1 MIQQQDQDYDKSQQ
15 GELNS
20 QNYQK
25 QGNQNAQQQQ
35 ILLQQQQQQQ
45 KINKQ
50 NVSQNERN
58 QQNTAEDTNQLKQK
72 AQSQMQAPN
81 QQFQFQTKAI
91 DEQQNQE
98 SDDEENFKLGLQ
110 LVYQYKKQLQALLNQ
125 LSNTAN
131 EEQYKQIIDMSL
143 KLSFEFQCLGNI
155 QYRKQ
160 KFKEAENFFFEGLR
174 YTYPVKIMEEPINGP
189 NGEKLSRK
197 ENNIIEWYLQRISI
211 ANSLY
216 VVFKKRKRVGK
227 IIETIKLVLSECES
241 CCHKT
246 KLQEHPQ
253 SNIENLYYYLAE
265 YTHIY
270 SSSQINQKA
279 SQMFINGQFSMTN
292 IAQMQQNSLLQ
303 QKQEIEETLKY
314 AKQCMNIIL
323 MKYRNIQNKKFG
335 DEFILEKLSLSFLE
349 KKQIMFIHVIHLIG
363 RALQQG
369 EFFLESLSFY
379 KQAYYLAKS
388 YMKKR
393 GINPDDG
400 NQKLLNTYKDR
411 INQVVKIIQ
420 NDIDENMGS
429 EQFDKIFKEDL
440 EIAEV
445 ISDDPSKQQKTLSLN
460 FDAIQSYLQTSEV
473 NEIFEGFAPT
483 HAKQKQQQPDNNGND
498 NDENQNL
505 FSDETL
511 VESQILF
518 FTDFFQKTQQTDKSK
533 KSSSKLNTKEDQKQN
548 TGYKNQQQK
557 QKTNQK
563 DQDIQNK
570 KNRQSSIN
578 IPNNNKESVIQ
589 GRIKSAQM
597 PNLQKNAFQFSNNQ
611 KQNFASRQLSR
622 QRSSKVF
629 AQLDQENEITQRLI
643 EQRSLKRFQG
653 ISNID
658 NLVNKLQVNYNNF
671 LEHKKELSQFIPQ
684 SSFFESIQDQ
694 QQLSKNYQRN
704 QFFISQ
710 QPETQNIAD
719 YDKMSNQFNDFKSNQ
734 NSLSIQDQYFKSP
747 KNLNYN
753 FAGQHQSVQN
763 SFQAP
768 TLKKHNRPLTS
779 NTQLSTY
786 RPQSSTRNLLLKLNQ
801 EDYNLG
807 DNLDYGNTSGQS
819 SNKNIN
825 APITNT
831 PKSPSYLVN
840 SLYKY
845 ELLVRPQENK
855 QNSSNQ
861 KKTFQIKKSQYQ
873 IKINTNN
880 EQLNTNN
887 SYYTIDEQG
896 DENLRLANKIPLR
909 QPQIRVNSLHVQN
922 QQLNAQPLNKIQ
934 RQRPQTSQT
943 QMQQVQNQTNQ
954 RNTEEQISNSQI
966 MYSQDA
972 LTGQKKPSIQLQF
985 SKQQPQQVTSSNEQK
1000 LTEGQ
1005 LKQHSPPLKHKNS
1018 FEIFD
1023 DDKTYNFILGFDIDK
1038 VISQKFD
1045 RLIAE
1050 EAERN
1055 QKDKENSLQKLEF
1068 IGPDNKNMTQN
1079 QPSLQNDDDLYSDD
1093 GDREGGIQDDKQ
1105 QQENQNNNNKD
1116 NQNNNQILDP
1126 QIEKALNEQEKL
1138 TREKE
1143 ELFLYKQFKF
1153 RENKRIQ
1160 EINSLF
1166 QKVKQCKD
1174 RYLVFYSR
1182 FNNSQV
1188 CVWKLEKFKIKFK
1201 AIESNKNG
1209 FTSQQNFSLKNNES
1223 IYKFTLTM
1231 DVESMFYTGK
1241 LVFTIQNNE
1250 IEFLEN
1256 FLFETNIVTRWG
1268 IADFILNYYFSQPK
1282 NSYLQ
1287 KGWKQFYQSLDEGY
1301 QQIIISF
1308 DNTIGRY
1315 QGEFQ
1320 QQENSEL
1327 INIGLKLSFLISQSL
1342 SVIKTPTG
1350 NKLRF
1355 IQQQGSQSRST
1366 LNNIPQ
1372 VEQTYLHQQNEL
1384 NQEENNDYQKNYYY
1398 LKEFL
1403 KVRRQIV
1410 RKTII
1415 NLETLSPQIFARF
1428 GIQKKIK
1435 QNFTPRSSPNNSAD
1449 QIIDLQEYAKMLQYQ
1464 RIYDYVEEYKKYL
1477 SENLVVFERNL
1488 FLNEDIVN
1496 KGLQLQTSHMQKQ
1509 LEMFSQQ
1516 RSRQKSSIPNLNN
1529 FKPQQSTRGQLG
1541 FQPSNTNF
1549 NTMLNSYNMVL
1560 SVNPHLN
1567 AQRLSSQQQQS
1578 PNSNN
1583 SIEKVQRFQQS
1594 RNNSIAQLP
1603 EIYPAKYSGELEY
1616 QEDIHSP
1623 SDNLNISIDSQQS
1636 IIRNIQA
1643 PPSGSNS
1650 NSQGGR
1656 EERQNMSRQESFRKA
1671 EKENSRIEYKSSQ
1684 EDDQP
1689 TNQILQMNQAQNP
1702 TIERFFQRN
1711 INKKSTFSMIKRNEQ
1726 NEKDVSDNKSQSEA
1740 KAQQEILDDSVELQ
1754 RNVSLQINNYKENDD
1769 TPSGRQKSQLNE
1781 FVSNYNKDSE
1791 YMDRLSSSR
1800 EITSFEDKYRR
1811 LTHTKPSDVIEL
1823 FKQDINLSI
1832 SSKSSIVDSLDEEKQ
1847 FNDQEELSSIL
1858 MIKQKVIRKRN
1869 LNSKQSQDM
1878 SQSITIMYT
1887 NQMAGLDQ
1895 KNQGSIDQR
1904 LFSKQNLNDYEKMVQ
1919 SDIYPDEAG
1928 TAEMNQ
1934 SKMMAQ
1940 IQQYQQQQQQN
1951 QETSLERAQ
1960 KDMSK
1965 NRSEDQKDLDEDD
1978 LKTVLQDGYIL
1989 PFQGEQASRLREDS
2003 KNLQHTSENTN
2014 STQNDQVQWQAA
2026 TKITTPQQA
2035 NGIEELIK
2043 QKVEQFRNIL
2053 QRQLKIRFCVPQ
2065 KYIEYFEENKNI
2077 AQIAVPNIFINAF
2090 RQKDVLLCG
2099 IMRLNSMSM
2108 EEYNRRKEGIVEN
2121 GQITTQKLIKI
2132 LEDEEE
2138 NHLHFNKFQ
2147 SQNTKIIQDQNEK
2160 DSFFVTIQISY
2171 TANAKDEWDI
2181 EKLKNDVQIHVE
2193 ATQIQ
2198 INFAQ
2203 HRTERYS
2210 SQFSFYEFIETL
2222 FAEDNDLQIQEY
2234 YDTIQRLLKNISQDK
2249 NDDNN
2254 PNYENQNKIQED
2266 SILNEENY
2274 GLNVETL
2281 QYEGLNPFTDFNI
2294 KFQKAVCKQLFKLNK
2309 FIYNIGF
2316 NRLQKKILLERLSN
2330 QMITV
2335 EKQLK
2340 LIPRKIKKY
2349 RILNEKLYFVDE
2361 QSYSL
2366 LVQKELEQKII
2377 FQQQVAAQFKKLSL
2391 NSPTNMNISSIQQFN
2406 TNLTIYQTQ
2415 LKKKVNKNELEEQN
2429 QDENQE
2435 KQNEVNFE
2443 LEKKKNN
2450 EISEIKPQISNG
2462 KLSPNNSIDY
2472 DENELQKR
2480 NQYFIE
2486 VIQDIILSE
2495 KIFHLF
2501 QIVSREHPVQ
2511 LEYQQVLTKQQFE
2524 EKQLLLIQQQQIQLL
2539 QQQQNQ
2545 LAQQQQQQD
2554 LDNQDNLRSQIR
2566 ISSFDTNIR
2575 RESILE
2581 KSQNIKSPINK
2592 ITSSQSQDLGLLSKK
2607 GRKASI
2613 STQKVAYQFK
2623 KQIRGDPRNKVFEV
2637 YNEERERNYK
2647 DGRIN
2652 HPYAMT
2658 YYNSILKIVN
2668 KDKNIYN
2675 QNIKKKHYDERNIY
2689 EQREAFRR
2697 EEDLKIIDIY
2707 FSNKDGFRKKIKVDY
2722 GIDVYGDLIANISFY
2737 DPLSYRVET
2746 VRVKEKKNLE
2756 KLQNLLQVDNHL
2768 IRNCRLREILIKM
2781 NLKWNKKIIGRKLE
2795 FRSFI
2800 ETNEEFFNYKLN
2812 RKMNP
2817 NDEALYKLMTTR
2829 NYLDENKEQFTNFL
2843 YKVKLALISND
2854 QNAET
2859 AEQNY
2864 FFNTYFYSTRVQ
2876 QFQNITNLGRALI
2889 QTTVYQSKL
2898 LYTSDNYIFIRI
2910 DIAPAAKRTKLIKMI
2925 LDYND
2930 ITTIFSKTK
2939 YNQKNCLDPE
2949 SITKMI
2955 MEFATK
2961 VNYSH
2966 TQNYNA
2972 LKIPFWKQF
2981 NQISESSDYDLVN
2994 QFDFNSMNTK
3004 QEISFLSKKSMLTPV
3019 LRTHKIIYQGIKKI
3033 KGEFLVIT
3041 VKRYIYL
3048 NIDWFQLIIYIP
3060 KTCRRFI
3067 CFLME
3072 QDMLKFDSDF
3082 MESVIPLVIVKFENN
3097 INELKQ
3103 YKNYFQFCKA
3113 FDQMY
3118 KKLLIQEM
3126 NENSRKNDKRITFK
3140 SENWFKNSSQI
3151 IKSQSHF
3158 NSKNKLSQFQL
3169 SRTDFH
3175 IQDKNH
3181 TNQSLQ
3187 SIESIRDLNDQSINS
3202 SQLRFYLNQAHVSKY
3217 STQKINFVKYFQKNL
3232 TEQTSYLEKKVWEH
3246 LISAIVIEENQQH
3259 KLVLKINTFKGILR
3273 ETLSS
3278 IVINMNERDNILYEF
3293 YIEEYKRKSLNSIFL
3308 KSTPLML
3315 NDSFNQNLYI
3325 RLHFFGQDIVHNQK
3339 VCGRHML
3346 YSFHKQSRSK
3356 LKNTNIN
3363 REQLN
3368 NQSLQ
3373 KINTSQT
3380 QIGSG
3385 DSNPKIPSYSKIS
3398 NNQQITSKQTQKQR
3412 TSILDKKGGS
3422 IQIML
3427 NSQKKNLEKNRTS
3440 LVAIQKMKQEQ
3451 IAAEDNPF
3459 LYSFKLNNMQDMAI
3473 FYANKIKAN
3482 YNKFVKEREKKQLKG
3497 RIQDYLSLYKSKQ
3510 LERDVY
3516 CKAILKAN
3524 NHFKR
3529 TKEIDPQQI
3538 KYFIIYRRILTVSP
3552 RQMVAIFYKPNKET
3566 FYIYCWNNINSKDII
3581 LKKKLKEVE
3590 KYIPHSTYFLKS
3602 KLYKDLGD
3610 RIFLCFKNQLLL
3622 QTYNYLKID
3631 QD

>member
-1 MIQQQDQDYDKSQQ
+1 MIQQQDQDYEYSQK
-15 GELNS
+15 GEPYS
-20 QNYQK
+20 QSYQK
-25 QGNQNAQQQQ
+25 QGNQYIQQQQ
-35 ILLQQQQQQQ
+35 ISLQQQQQQQ

-50 NVSQNERN
+50 NASQNERI
-58 QQNTAEDTNQLKQK
+58 QQNSIEDINQFKQK
-72 AQSQMQAPN
+72 AQLQLQVPN
-81 QQFQFQTKAI
+81 QQFQFQAQAI
-91 DEQQNQE
+91 DEQQNQK
-98 SDDEENFKLGLQ
+98 SDDEENFKLGHQ
-110 LVYQYKKQLQALLNQ
+110 LIYQYKKQLQAFLDQ
-125 LSNTAN
+125 ISNTAN
-131 EEQYKQIIDMSL
+131 EEQYKQIIDLSL

-160 KFKEAENFFFEGLR
+160 KYKEAENFFFEGLR

-216 VVFKKRKRVGK
+216 VVFKKRKKVGK

-265 YTHIY
+265 YTHMF
-270 SSSQINQKA
+270 SSSQINQKN
-279 SQMFINGQFSMTN
+279 SQLFVNGQISLTN
-292 IAQMQQNSLLQ
+292 IAQIQQNSLLQ
-303 QKQEIEETLKY
+303 QKQDIEETMKY
-314 AKQCMNIIL
+314 AKQCMNIIIT
-323 MKYRNIQNKKFG
+323 KYKNVQNKKFG
-335 DEFILEKLSLSFLE
+335 DKFIIDKLSLSYLE
-349 KKQIMFIHVIHLIG
+349 KKQIMLIHIIHLIG

-369 EFFLESLSFY
+369 EFFVESLSFY
-379 KQAYYLAKS
+379 KQAYFLARS

-393 GINPDDG
+393 GIDPGDG
-400 NQKLLNTYKDR
+400 NQKLLNSYKDR

-420 NDIDENMGS
+420 NDIDENMAS
-429 EQFDKIFKEDL
+429 EQLDKIFKEDL
-440 EIAEV
+440 EIAE
-445 ISDDPSKQQKTLSLN
+445 IGSDDPSKQQKTLSLN

-483 HAKQKQQQPDNNGND
+483 HAKQKQQQPDDD
-498 NDENQNL
+498 NEENQNL

-518 FTDFFQKTQQTDKSK
+518 FTDFFQKTQHTDKSK
-533 KSSSKLNTKEDQKQN
+533 KSSNKLTTKEDQKQN
-548 TGYKNQQQK
+548 LGQKNQQLQGAKTQK
-557 QKTNQK
+557 INRKEQDNKNQKTRNP
-563 DQDIQNK
+563 
-570 KNRQSSIN
+570 SFN
-578 IPNNNKESVIQ
+578 IPTKESLIQ
-589 GRIKSAQM
+589 ERIKSAQM
-597 PNLQKNAFQFSNNQ
+597 PNIQNNAFQFNNNQ

-622 QRSSKVF
+622 QRSSKIF
-629 AQLDQENEITQRLI
+629 GQIDQENEVTLRIL

-653 ISNID
+653 TKNID
-658 NLVNKLQVNYNNF
+658 SLVNKLQANYNNF
-671 LEHKKELSQFIPQ
+671 LEHKKELSQFLPQ
-684 SSFFESIQDQ
+684 SSYFESVQDQ
-694 QQLSKNYQRN
+694 QLFSRNNEKNQLFNG
-704 QFFISQ
+704 Q
-710 QPETQNIAD
+710 QPETQNLED
-719 YDKMSNQFNDFKSNQ
+719 YDKMNNQFNDFKSNQ

-747 KNLNYN
+747 KNLNFN
-753 FAGQHQSVQN
+753 FLNKQQSMQN
-763 SFQAP
+763 SFQAA
-768 TLKKHNRPLTS
+768 TIKKHKRPLTS

-786 RPQSSTRNLLLKLNQ
+786 RPQSSTKNLLLKLNQ
-801 EDYNLG
+801 EDYNLV

-825 APITNT
+825 IPKTNT

-845 ELLVRPQENK
+845 ELLVRPQESK
-855 QNSSNQ
+855 QNSSTQ
-861 KKTFQIKKSQYQ
+861 KKGFQIKKSQYQ

-880 EQLNTNN
+880 DQINTNN

-896 DENLRLANKIPLR
+896 DENQKLANKHPLKH
-909 QPQIRVNSLHVQN
+909 PQIRVNSLHVQN
-922 QQLNAQPLNKIQ
+922 PQIKIIPQNQIQ
-934 RQRPQTSQT
+934 RQRPQTSLT
-943 QMQQVQNQTNQ
+943 KLQQVQSRSNQK
-954 RNTEEQISNSQI
+954 NTSEQISSSQI
-966 MYSQDA
+966 IYSPDT
-972 LTGQKKPSIQLQF
+972 LTGQKKPSIQIQF
-985 SKQQPQQVTSSNEQK
+985 SKQQQQQQVTSSNEQK
-1000 LTEGQ
+1000 YTEDQ
-1005 LKQHSPPLKHKNS
+1005 QKQQSPPLKHKNS

-1023 DDKTYNFILGFDIDK
+1023 DDGTYNFIQGFDFEK
-1038 VISQKFD
+1038 VISQKFE
-1045 RLIAE
+1045 RLMAE

-1068 IGPDNKNMTQN
+1068 VGPDNKNMTQN
-1079 QPSLQNDDDLYSDD
+1079 QPSLQNDDDLFSDE
-1093 GDREGGIQDDKQ
+1093 GDREGGIQEDKQ

-1116 NQNNNQILDP
+1116 NQNNNLLLDP
-1126 QIEKALNEQEKL
+1126 QNEKALNEQEKL

-1143 ELFLYKQFKF
+1143 ELFLFKQFKF
-1153 RENKRIQ
+1153 RETKRIQ

-1174 RYLVFYSR
+1174 RYLAFYSR
-1182 FNNSQV
+1182 FNNSEV
-1188 CVWKLEKFKIKFK
+1188 CIWKLEKFKIKFK
-1201 AIESNKNG
+1201 VIESNKNG

-1223 IYKFTLTM
+1223 LYKLTLTM
-1231 DVESMFYTGK
+1231 DIESMYYTGK

-1268 IADFILNYYFSQPK
+1268 IADFILNYYFNLPK
-1282 NSYLQ
+1282 NSNLQ
-1287 KGWKQFYQSLDEGY
+1287 KNWKQFYQSLDEGY

-1342 SVIKTPTG
+1342 LLIKTPTG

-1355 IQQQGSQSRST
+1355 ISQQENSSSRNT
-1366 LNNIPQ
+1366 LNYIPQ
-1372 VEQTYLHQQNEL
+1372 IEQTHLHQQNEL

-1403 KVRRQIV
+1403 KIRRQIV

-1415 NLETLSPQIFARF
+1415 NLETLSPQIFIRF
-1428 GIQKKIK
+1428 GVQKKIK
-1435 QNFTPRSSPNNSAD
+1435 QNFSPKPSPNNSAD
-1449 QIIDLQEYAKMLQYQ
+1449 QLIDLQEYSKMLQYQ
-1464 RIYDYVEEYKKYL
+1464 RMYDYVEEYKKYL
-1477 SENLVVFERNL
+1477 SDNLAVFERNL
-1488 FLNEDIVN
+1488 FMNEDIVN

-1516 RSRQKSSIPNLNN
+1516 RSRQKSSIPNLNAL
-1529 FKPQQSTRGQLG
+1529 KPQQSTRGQLG

-1560 SVNPHLN
+1560 SLNPHIN

-1578 PNSNN
+1578 PHSNN
-1583 SIEKVQRFQQS
+1583 SIEKVQRYQQS

-1650 NSQGGR
+1650 NSH
-1656 EERQNMSRQESFRKA
+1656 ERQNMSRQESFKKA

-1684 EDDQP
+1684 EEDQQ
-1689 TNQILQMNQAQNP
+1689 TNQMLQMNQAQNP

-1711 INKKSTFSMIKRNEQ
+1711 LNKKSTFSMIKRNEQ
-1726 NEKDVSDNKSQSEA
+1726 NDKDVSDNKSQSEA
-1740 KAQQEILDDSVELQ
+1740 KPQEEILDDSVELQ

-1781 FVSNYNKDSE
+1781 FASNYNKDSE
-1791 YMDRLSSSR
+1791 YIDKLSSSQ

-1811 LTHTKPSDVIEL
+1811 LTHTKPSDIIEL
-1823 FKQDINLSI
+1823 FKQDMNLSI

-1847 FNDQEELSSIL
+1847 FNDQEELSSIP
-1858 MIKQKVIRKRN
+1858 MIKQKVTRRRN
-1869 LNSKQSQDM
+1869 LNSKNSQDLT
-1878 SQSITIMYT
+1878 QSLTIMYT

-1904 LFSKQNLNDYEKMVQ
+1904 LFSKQNLNDYEKMIQ
-1919 SDIYPDEAG
+1919 SDIYPEEAG
-1928 TAEMNQ
+1928 TAEINQ

-1940 IQQYQQQQQQN
+1940 IQQLQQQQQQN

-1965 NRSEDQKDLDEDD
+1965 NRSDDQKELEEDD
-1978 LKTVLQDGYIL
+1978 LKNFSQDGYIL
-1989 PFQGEQASRLREDS
+1989 PFQGEQASRIREDS

-2014 STQNDQVQWQAA
+2014 STQNEQVQSQVA
-2026 TKITTPQQA
+2026 TKIPISQQT

-2043 QKVEQFRNIL
+2043 QKVDQFRNIL
-2053 QRQLKIRFCVPQ
+2053 QRQLKIRFCNPQ

-2077 AQIAVPNIFINAF
+2077 AQIAIPNIFINAF

-2121 GQITTQKLIKI
+2121 GQISTQKLIQHI
-2132 LEDEEE
+2132 EDNEE
-2138 NHLHFNKFQ
+2138 NSFNFNKFQ
-2147 SQNTKIIQDQNEK
+2147 NQNTKIIQDQSEK
-2160 DSFFVTIQISY
+2160 DNFFVTIQISY
-2171 TANAKDEWDI
+2171 TVNAKDEWDV

-2193 ATQIQ
+2193 AVQIQ
-2198 INFAQ
+2198 TNFAYHPTQ
-2203 HRTERYS
+2203 RYS

-2249 NDDNN
+2249 NDDFSSNN
-2254 PNYENQNKIQED
+2254 ENQNQFQED

-2274 GLNVETL
+2274 GLNMETL
-2281 QYEGLNPFTDFNI
+2281 QYEGLNPYTDFNI
-2294 KFQKAVCKQLFKLNK
+2294 KFQKAVCKHLFKLNK

-2316 NRLQKKILLERLSN
+2316 NKLQKKILLERLNS

-2361 QSYSL
+2361 QSYQL
-2366 LVQKELEQKII
+2366 LVQKELEQKIL
-2377 FQQQVAAQFKKLSL
+2377 FQQQVAAQFKKLTL
-2391 NSPTNMNISSIQQFN
+2391 NSPTNINISSIQQFN
-2406 TNLTIYQTQ
+2406 TKLTFYQTQ
-2415 LKKKVNKNELEEQN
+2415 LKKKITKNENEEQN

-2435 KQNEVNFE
+2435 KQNEVNE
-2443 LEKKKNN
+2443 QEKKKNN
-2450 EISEIKPQISNG
+2450 EVNELKAQISNA
-2462 KLSPNNSIDY
+2462 KLSPNNSIDF

-2486 VIQDIILSE
+2486 IIQDIILSE

-2501 QIVSREHPVQ
+2501 QILSREHPVQ

-2524 EKQLLLIQQQQIQLL
+2524 EKQQLLIQQQQIQL

-2545 LAQQQQQQD
+2545 QALQQQQQQD
-2554 LDNQDNLRSQIR
+2554 QENYDNSRSQIR
-2566 ISSFDTNIR
+2566 ISSFDTNFR
-2575 RESILE
+2575 RESLLE
-2581 KSQNIKSPINK
+2581 KSQNMKSPVNK
-2592 ITSSQSQDLGLLSKK
+2592 LTSSVSQEVGLQSKK
-2607 GRKASI
+2607 SRKPSI

-2623 KQIRGDPRNKVFEV
+2623 KQIRGDPRNKVFEI

-2658 YYNSILKIVN
+2658 YYNSILRIVN
-2668 KDKNIYN
+2668 KDKNNYSQN
-2675 QNIKKKHYDERNIY
+2675 QTQKKHYEERNSS
-2689 EQREAFRR
+2689 EQRESFRR
-2697 EEDLKIIDIY
+2697 EEDFRIIDIY

-2722 GIDVYGDLIANISFY
+2722 LLDIQGDLIANISFY

-2756 KLQNLLQVDNHL
+2756 KLQNLLQVDNYL
-2768 IRNCRLREILIKM
+2768 LRNQRLREILIKM

-2930 ITTIFSKTK
+2930 IITIFSKTK

-3113 FDQMY
+3113 FDQMH

-3126 NENSRKNDKRITFK
+3126 NENTRKNDKKITYK
-3140 SENWFKNSSQI
+3140 SENWFKNSSQV
-3151 IKSQSHF
+3151 IKSQSHLH
-3158 NSKNKLSQFQL
+3158 SKNKLSQFQI

-3175 IQDKNH
+3175 IYDKNI

-3187 SIESIRDLNDQSINS
+3187 SIESIKDLNEQSINS
-3202 SQLRFYLNQAHVSKY
+3202 SQLRFYMNQAHVSKY

-3259 KLVLKINTFKGILR
+3259 KLVLKINTFNGILR

-3293 YIEEYKRKSLNSIFL
+3293 YIEEYKRKTLNSIFS

-3315 NDSFNQNLYI
+3315 NDSFTQNLYI

-3368 NQSLQ
+3368 NQSQQ
-3373 KINTSQT
+3373 KINLSQT

-3385 DSNPKIPSYSKIS
+3385 DSNPKIPSLSKIS
-3398 NNQQITSKQTQKQR
+3398 NNQQQTSKQTLKQR

-3422 IQIML
+3422 VQIML
-3427 NSQKKNLEKNRTS
+3427 NSQKKNFEKKRTS
-3440 LVAIQKMKQEQ
+3440 FAAIQKMKQEQ

-3497 RIQDYLSLYKSKQ
+3497 KIQDYLSLYKSKS
-3510 LERDVY
+3510 LEKDVY

-3524 NHFKR
+3524 NNFKR
-3529 TKEIDPQQI
+3529 SKEIDPQQI

-3552 RQMVAIFYKPNKET
+3552 RQMVTIFYKPNKET

-3590 KYIPHSTYFLKS
+3590 KYIPHCTYFLKS

-3622 QTYNYLKID
+3622 QTYNHLKID
-3631 QD
+3631 LD

>member
-1 MIQQQDQDYDKSQQ
+1 MCYAIFQGSFQLIQALRKHFIISCKLACFKLYAILKYVLKFLNLHNTKKEEGRNQKQFQLVKKCWLHNPQLKMIQQQDQDYEYSQK
-15 GELNS
+15 GEPYS
-20 QNYQK
+20 QSYQK
-25 QGNQNAQQQQ
+25 QGNQYIQQQQ
-35 ILLQQQQQQQ
+35 ISLQQQQQQQ

-50 NVSQNERN
+50 NASQNERI
-58 QQNTAEDTNQLKQK
+58 QQNSIEDINQFKQK
-72 AQSQMQAPN
+72 AQLQLQVPN
-81 QQFQFQTKAI
+81 QQFQFQAQAI
-91 DEQQNQE
+91 DEQQNQK
-98 SDDEENFKLGLQ
+98 SDDEENFKLGHQ
-110 LVYQYKKQLQALLNQ
+110 LIYQYKKQLQAFLDQ
-125 LSNTAN
+125 ISN
-131 EEQYKQIIDMSL
+131 
-143 KLSFEFQCLGNI
+143 
-155 QYRKQ
+155 
-160 KFKEAENFFFEGLR
+160 GLR

-216 VVFKKRKRVGK
+216 VVFKKRKKVGK

-265 YTHIY
+265 YTHMF
-270 SSSQINQKA
+270 SSSQINQKN
-279 SQMFINGQFSMTN
+279 SQLFVNGQISLTN
-292 IAQMQQNSLLQ
+292 IAQIQQNSLLQ
-303 QKQEIEETLKY
+303 QKQDIEETMKY
-314 AKQCMNIIL
+314 AKQCMNIIIT
-323 MKYRNIQNKKFG
+323 KYKNVQNKKFG
-335 DEFILEKLSLSFLE
+335 DKFIIDKLSLSYLE
-349 KKQIMFIHVIHLIG
+349 KKQIMLIHIIHLIG

-369 EFFLESLSFY
+369 EFFVESLSFY
-379 KQAYYLAKS
+379 KQAYFLARS

-393 GINPDDG
+393 GIDPGDG
-400 NQKLLNTYKDR
+400 NQKLLNSYKDR

-420 NDIDENMGS
+420 NDIDENMAS
-429 EQFDKIFKEDL
+429 EQLDKIFKEDL
-440 EIAEV
+440 EIAE
-445 ISDDPSKQQKTLSLN
+445 IGSDDPSKQQKTLSLN

-483 HAKQKQQQPDNNGND
+483 HAKQKQQQPDDD
-498 NDENQNL
+498 NEENQNL

-518 FTDFFQKTQQTDKSK
+518 FTDFFQKTQHTDKSK
-533 KSSSKLNTKEDQKQN
+533 KSSNKLTTKEDQKQN
-548 TGYKNQQQK
+548 LGQKNQQLQGAKTQK
-557 QKTNQK
+557 INRKEQDNKNQKTRNP
-563 DQDIQNK
+563 
-570 KNRQSSIN
+570 SFN
-578 IPNNNKESVIQ
+578 IPTKESLIQ
-589 GRIKSAQM
+589 ERIKSAQM
-597 PNLQKNAFQFSNNQ
+597 PNIQNNAFQFNNNQ

-622 QRSSKVF
+622 QRSSKIF
-629 AQLDQENEITQRLI
+629 GQIDQENEVTLRIL

-653 ISNID
+653 TKNID
-658 NLVNKLQVNYNNF
+658 SLVNKLQANYNNF
-671 LEHKKELSQFIPQ
+671 LEHKKELSQFLPQ
-684 SSFFESIQDQ
+684 SSYFESVQDQ
-694 QQLSKNYQRN
+694 QLFSRNNEKNQLFNG
-704 QFFISQ
+704 Q
-710 QPETQNIAD
+710 QPETQNLED
-719 YDKMSNQFNDFKSNQ
+719 YDKMNNQFNDFKSNQ

-747 KNLNYN
+747 KNLNFN
-753 FAGQHQSVQN
+753 FLNKQQSMQN
-763 SFQAP
+763 SFQAA
-768 TLKKHNRPLTS
+768 TIKKHKRPLTS

-786 RPQSSTRNLLLKLNQ
+786 RPQSSTKNLLLKLNQ
-801 EDYNLG
+801 EDYNLV

-825 APITNT
+825 IPKTNT

-845 ELLVRPQENK
+845 ELLVRPQESK
-855 QNSSNQ
+855 QNSSTQ
-861 KKTFQIKKSQYQ
+861 KKGFQIKKSQYQ

-880 EQLNTNN
+880 DQINTNN

-896 DENLRLANKIPLR
+896 DENQKLANKHPLKH
-909 QPQIRVNSLHVQN
+909 PQIRVNSLHVQN
-922 QQLNAQPLNKIQ
+922 PQIKIIPQNQIQ
-934 RQRPQTSQT
+934 RQRPQTSLT
-943 QMQQVQNQTNQ
+943 KLQQVQSRSNQK
-954 RNTEEQISNSQI
+954 NTSEQISSSQI
-966 MYSQDA
+966 IYSPDT
-972 LTGQKKPSIQLQF
+972 LTGQKKPSIQIQF
-985 SKQQPQQVTSSNEQK
+985 SKQQQQQQVTSSNEQK
-1000 LTEGQ
+1000 YTEDQ
-1005 LKQHSPPLKHKNS
+1005 QKQQSPPLKHKNS

-1023 DDKTYNFILGFDIDK
+1023 DDGTYNFIQGFDFEK
-1038 VISQKFD
+1038 VISQKFE
-1045 RLIAE
+1045 RLMAE

-1068 IGPDNKNMTQN
+1068 VGPDNKNMTQN
-1079 QPSLQNDDDLYSDD
+1079 QPSLQNDDDLFSDE
-1093 GDREGGIQDDKQ
+1093 GDREGGIQEDKQ

-1116 NQNNNQILDP
+1116 NQNNNLLLDP
-1126 QIEKALNEQEKL
+1126 QNEKALNEQEKL

-1143 ELFLYKQFKF
+1143 ELCNIFYLHP
-1153 RENKRIQ
+1153 
-1160 EINSLF
+1160 L
-1166 QKVKQCKD
+1166 KQCKD
-1174 RYLVFYSR
+1174 RYLAFYSR
-1182 FNNSQV
+1182 FNNSEV
-1188 CVWKLEKFKIKFK
+1188 CIWKLEKFKIKFK
-1201 AIESNKNG
+1201 VIESNKNG

-1223 IYKFTLTM
+1223 LYKLTLTM
-1231 DVESMFYTGK
+1231 DIESMYYTGK

-1268 IADFILNYYFSQPK
+1268 IADFILNYYFNLPK
-1282 NSYLQ
+1282 NSNLQ
-1287 KGWKQFYQSLDEGY
+1287 KNWKQFYQSLDEGY

-1342 SVIKTPTG
+1342 LLIKTPT
-1350 NKLRF
+1350 
-1355 IQQQGSQSRST
+1355 
-1366 LNNIPQ
+1366 
-1372 VEQTYLHQQNEL
+1372 
-1384 NQEENNDYQKNYYY
+1384 
-1398 LKEFL
+1398 
-1403 KVRRQIV
+1403 
-1410 RKTII
+1410 
-1415 NLETLSPQIFARF
+1415 ETLSPQIFIRF
-1428 GIQKKIK
+1428 GVQKKIK
-1435 QNFTPRSSPNNSAD
+1435 QNFSPKPSPNNSAD
-1449 QIIDLQEYAKMLQYQ
+1449 QLIDLQEYSKMLQYQ
-1464 RIYDYVEEYKKYL
+1464 RMYDYVEEYKKYL
-1477 SENLVVFERNL
+1477 SDNLAVFERNL
-1488 FLNEDIVN
+1488 FMNEDIVN

-1516 RSRQKSSIPNLNN
+1516 RSRQKSSIPNLNAL
-1529 FKPQQSTRGQLG
+1529 KPQQSTRGQLG

-1560 SVNPHLN
+1560 SLNPHIN

-1578 PNSNN
+1578 PHSNN
-1583 SIEKVQRFQQS
+1583 SIEKVQR
-1594 RNNSIAQLP
+1594 
-1603 EIYPAKYSGELEY
+1603 IYPAKYSGELEY

-1623 SDNLNISIDSQQS
+1623 SDNLNISIDSQQ
-1636 IIRNIQA
+1636 RNIQA

-1650 NSQGGR
+1650 NSH
-1656 EERQNMSRQESFRKA
+1656 ERQNMSRQESFKKA

-1684 EDDQP
+1684 EEDQQ
-1689 TNQILQMNQAQNP
+1689 TNQMLQMNQAQNP

-1711 INKKSTFSMIKRNEQ
+1711 LNKKSTFSMIKRNEQ
-1726 NEKDVSDNKSQSEA
+1726 NDKDVSDNKSQSEA
-1740 KAQQEILDDSVELQ
+1740 KPQEEILDDSVELQ

-1781 FVSNYNKDSE
+1781 FASNYNKDSE
-1791 YMDRLSSSR
+1791 YIDKLSSSQ

-1811 LTHTKPSDVIEL
+1811 LTHTKPVRLINFLFNINKNNFVKKSDIIEL
-1823 FKQDINLSI
+1823 FKQDMNLSI

-1847 FNDQEELSSIL
+1847 FNDQEELSSIP
-1858 MIKQKVIRKRN
+1858 MIKQKVTRRRN
-1869 LNSKQSQDM
+1869 LNSKNSQDLT
-1878 SQSITIMYT
+1878 QSLTIMYT

-1904 LFSKQNLNDYEKMVQ
+1904 LFSKQNLNDYEKMIQ
-1919 SDIYPDEAG
+1919 SDIYPEEAG
-1928 TAEMNQ
+1928 TAEINQ

-1940 IQQYQQQQQQN
+1940 IQQLQQQQQQN

-1965 NRSEDQKDLDEDD
+1965 NRSDDQKELEEDD
-1978 LKTVLQDGYIL
+1978 LKNFSQDGYIL
-1989 PFQGEQASRLREDS
+1989 PFQGEQASRIREDS

-2014 STQNDQVQWQAA
+2014 STQNEQVQSQVA
-2026 TKITTPQQA
+2026 TKIPISQQT

-2043 QKVEQFRNIL
+2043 QKVDQFRNIL
-2053 QRQLKIRFCVPQ
+2053 QRQLKIRFCNPQ

-2077 AQIAVPNIFINAF
+2077 AQIAIPNIFINAF

-2121 GQITTQKLIKI
+2121 GQISTQKLIQHI
-2132 LEDEEE
+2132 EDNEE
-2138 NHLHFNKFQ
+2138 NSFNFNKFQ
-2147 SQNTKIIQDQNEK
+2147 NQNTKIIQDQSEK
-2160 DSFFVTIQISY
+2160 DNFFVTIQISY
-2171 TANAKDEWDI
+2171 TVNAKDEWDV

-2193 ATQIQ
+2193 AVQIQ
-2198 INFAQ
+2198 TNFAYHPTQ
-2203 HRTERYS
+2203 RYS

-2249 NDDNN
+2249 NDDFSSNN
-2254 PNYENQNKIQED
+2254 ENQNQFQED

-2274 GLNVETL
+2274 GLNMETL
-2281 QYEGLNPFTDFNI
+2281 QYEGLNPYTDFNI
-2294 KFQKAVCKQLFKLNK
+2294 KFQKA
-2309 FIYNIGF
+2309 
-2316 NRLQKKILLERLSN
+2316 
-2330 QMITV
+2330 
-2335 EKQLK
+2335 
-2340 LIPRKIKKY
+2340 
-2349 RILNEKLYFVDE
+2349 
-2361 QSYSL
+2361 
-2366 LVQKELEQKII
+2366 
-2377 FQQQVAAQFKKLSL
+2377 QVAAQFKKLTL
-2391 NSPTNMNISSIQQFN
+2391 NSPTNINISSIQQFN
-2406 TNLTIYQTQ
+2406 TKLTFYQTQ
-2415 LKKKVNKNELEEQN
+2415 LKKKITKNENEEQN

-2435 KQNEVNFE
+2435 KQNEVNE
-2443 LEKKKNN
+2443 QEKKKNN
-2450 EISEIKPQISNG
+2450 EVNELKAQISNA
-2462 KLSPNNSIDY
+2462 KLSPNNSIDF

-2486 VIQDIILSE
+2486 IIQDIILSE

-2501 QIVSREHPVQ
+2501 QILSREHPVQ
-2511 LEYQQVLTKQQFE
+2511 LE
-2524 EKQLLLIQQQQIQLL
+2524 
-2539 QQQQNQ
+2539 QQQNQ
-2545 LAQQQQQQD
+2545 QALQQQQQQD
-2554 LDNQDNLRSQIR
+2554 QENYDNSRSQIR
-2566 ISSFDTNIR
+2566 ISSFDTNFR
-2575 RESILE
+2575 RESLLE
-2581 KSQNIKSPINK
+2581 KSQNMKSPVNK
-2592 ITSSQSQDLGLLSKK
+2592 LTSSVSQEVGLQSKK
-2607 GRKASI
+2607 SRKPSI

-2623 KQIRGDPRNKVFEV
+2623 KQIRGDPRNKVFEI

-2658 YYNSILKIVN
+2658 YYNSILRIVN
-2668 KDKNIYN
+2668 KDKNNYSQN
-2675 QNIKKKHYDERNIY
+2675 QTQKKHYEERNSS
-2689 EQREAFRR
+2689 EQRESFRR
-2697 EEDLKIIDIY
+2697 EEDFRIIDIY

-2722 GIDVYGDLIANISFY
+2722 LLDIQGDLIANISFY

-2756 KLQNLLQVDNHL
+2756 KLQNLLQVDNYL
-2768 IRNCRLREILIKM
+2768 LRNQRLREILIKM

-2930 ITTIFSKTK
+2930 IITIFSKTK

-3113 FDQMY
+3113 FDQMH

-3126 NENSRKNDKRITFK
+3126 NENTRKNDKKITYK
-3140 SENWFKNSSQI
+3140 SENWFKNSSQV
-3151 IKSQSHF
+3151 IKSQSHLH
-3158 NSKNKLSQFQL
+3158 SKNKLSQFQI

-3175 IQDKNH
+3175 IYDKNI

-3187 SIESIRDLNDQSINS
+3187 SIESIKDLNEQSINS
-3202 SQLRFYLNQAHVSKY
+3202 SQLRFYMNQAHVSKY

-3259 KLVLKINTFKGILR
+3259 KLVLKINTFNGILR

-3293 YIEEYKRKSLNSIFL
+3293 YIEEYIFS

-3315 NDSFNQNLYI
+3315 NDSFTQNLYI

-3368 NQSLQ
+3368 NQSQQ
-3373 KINTSQT
+3373 KINLSQT

-3385 DSNPKIPSYSKIS
+3385 DSNPKIPSLSKIS
-3398 NNQQITSKQTQKQR
+3398 NNQQQTSKQTLKQR

-3422 IQIML
+3422 VQIML
-3427 NSQKKNLEKNRTS
+3427 NSQKKNFEKKRTS
-3440 LVAIQKMKQEQ
+3440 FAAIQKMKQEQ

-3497 RIQDYLSLYKSKQ
+3497 KIQDYLSLYKSKS
-3510 LERDVY
+3510 LEKDVY

-3524 NHFKR
+3524 NNFKR
-3529 TKEIDPQQI
+3529 SKEIDPQ
-3538 KYFIIYRRILTVSP
+3538 RILTVSP
-3552 RQMVAIFYKPNKET
+3552 RQMVTIFYKPNKET

-3590 KYIPHSTYFLKS
+3590 KYIPHCTYFLKS

-3622 QTYNYLKID
+3622 QTYNHLKID
-3631 QD
+3631 LD